1 MTAATASGS
10 APATGPGSSL
20 PPSVAR
26 VLPGAAVVVAVVV
39 VGAILASAGS
49 TLGFDARA
57 YLDAGRRLVS
67 GTTVYDTSI
76 VTAGAAGLYYYSPP
90 FTLLAVPFALLPAP
104 FDVIGWLVGVL
115 AAFGLGVALLPVSR
129 DVRWLVV
136 LLAGLSWPFA
146 YAVKLGQVGPIL
158 FLCFAVGWRWM
169 DRPVRLGLAMA
180 VGTVVKLQPAIL
192 FAWAGLTRRW
202 VAIGVGLGAIVVGAL
217 VASAAGGIGAWSAWL
232 TILRSISAPIITPHN
247 FTPGA
252 VAYQAGLSETWATL
266 VQGAN
271 TVAVLALVVWTGLR
285 LSPAVGYLTA
295 VTASQLLSPVL
306 WDHYALL
313 LLLPTAWLLD
323 RGQWW
328 AVAIPLATAVFLI
341 WLPPVVYPLAFWV
354 GLLAPIVVDRRSD
367 DRLRAQRPRPDPVLS
382 SDA

>member
-1 MTAATASGS
+1 MTR
-10 APATGPGSSL
+10 PATPDSGSSL
-20 PPSVAR
+20 PPTVAR
-26 VLPGAAVVVAVVV
+26 VLPVVAIVASVAV

-57 YLDAGRRLVS
+57 YLDAGRRLLAGSVI
-67 GTTVYDTSI
+67 YDTSI
-76 VTAGAAGLYYYSPP
+76 AQAGAAGLYYYSPP
-90 FTLLAVPFALLPAP
+90 FTLLAVPFSLLPAP
-104 FDVIGWLVGVL
+104 FDVLGWIGAILI
-115 AAFGLGVALLPVSR
+115 AFGLGVALLPVSR

-169 DRPVRLGLAMA
+169 DRPARLGLAIA

-192 FAWAGLTRRW
+192 FGWAALTRRW
-202 VAIGVGLGAIVVGAL
+202 TAIGVGFAALAVAAL
-217 VASAAGGIGAWSAWL
+217 VASAAGGLDAWTAWL
-232 TILRSISAPIITPHN
+232 TILRSISAPISTPHN

-252 VAYQAGLSETWATL
+252 IAYQLGLSEGSATL
-266 VQGAN
+266 VQGLN
-271 TVAVLALVVWTGLR
+271 TVVVLVLVLWAGLR
-285 LSPAVGYLTA
+285 ASPAVGYLTA

-323 RGQWW
+323 RGRWW
-328 AVAIPLATAVFLI
+328 AVAIPLATAVFAI
-341 WLPPVVYPLAFWV
+341 GLPPIVYPLAFWAA
-354 GLLAPIVVDRRSD
+354 LIAPLAIDARSG
-367 DRLRAQRPRPDPVLS
+367 DRLRAQRPDRTR
-382 SDA
+382 